1 VAMLP
6 DETEGR
12 HGDYTAT
19 ADQRTSHDQATS
31 TTNYSDGGR
40 YGLAQADQLRAAAVK
55 LAEHRSKAFPLRGN
69 VPTFGDPLWSGL
81 PQRGIEPFSVQVSQ
95 LGSGKSLSR
104 WGGLPTRTKRR
115 TEWLCELIGADL

>member
-81 PQRGIEPFSVQVSQ
+81 PQRGIEPFSVQV
-95 LGSGKSLSR
+95 R